1 MRDEYVY
8 REHQVGW
15 VLVLLLLG
23 GMLYN
28 MAGRDALRVTR
39 RDGRRFRIGSADVA
53 GLVRVLEPRL
63 QR

>member
-15 VLVLLLLG
+15 VLLLG
-23 GMLYN
+23 WAAAVLV
-28 MAGRDALRVTR
+28 AGRDALRVTR

>member
-15 VLVLLLLG
+15 VLLLG
-23 GMLYN
+23 WAAAVLV
-28 MAGRDALRVTR
+28 AGRDALRVTR
-39 RDGRRFRIGSADVA
+39 RDGHCFRIGSADAA